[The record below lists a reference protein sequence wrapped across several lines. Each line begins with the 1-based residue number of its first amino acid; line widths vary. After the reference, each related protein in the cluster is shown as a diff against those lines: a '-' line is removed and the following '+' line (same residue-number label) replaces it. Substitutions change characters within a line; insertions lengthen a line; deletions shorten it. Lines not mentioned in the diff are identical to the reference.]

1 MIYIYSIRLEIDN
14 SRICCII
21 YSQLE
26 VQLENLFE
34 QIFQLIYTHKL
45 KSFIVVVFVV
55 VGIDRVLIVV
65 NNLKRTVFNLEAKYI
80 SYLFYLFFG
89 AFRFLN
95 KKHAEYKSV
104 VD

>member
-45 KSFIVVVFVV
+45 KSFIVV